1 MGEGLERT
9 WVGVC
14 RVGRRGVVGTPLCMG
29 VGVNGGASP
38 LITGTV
44 QPESK
49 VIKVFVHIICGDQSL
64 APEKNR
70 FSSFLPFS
78 SATNPFLASFP
89 YKTMEGGPGWGCLVG
104 RP

>member
-29 VGVNGGASP
+29 AGVNGGASP

-49 VIKVFVHIICGDQSL
+49 VIKVSVHIICGDQSL
-64 APEKNR
+64 APEKKIA
-70 FSSFLPFS
+70 SPLSYPFHQPPTHS
-78 SATNPFLASFP
+78 
-89 YKTMEGGPGWGCLVG
+89 
-104 RP
+104 